1 MKKIHINQKDNYAKN
16 FGIAYRSS
24 TIFYFKKNKDFST
37 MINFMDYWTK
47 KKSIKV
53 MIIASL
59 RDLEG
64 NLILRERLSFET
76 GHVINYK
83 PKILDEEFEGSLEM
97 EAIANDN
104 LGIPFAAMLVV
115 YEAKNSVSMVHGYT
129 RTYTPHEIEEGKVI
143 EFGEEAGLVCR
154 DNEHIRSFFIGHN
167 GINKQES
174 QKIKLWASNSEGKTI
189 EKEFTFKELK
199 PYETFKI
206 YPGEYFKDFKNF
218 LNNKPGNCAISY
230 KLNGGFTRLVVGNET
245 INEDE
250 FRVYHSNFNYGR
262 HDPGYIGNEVGYYSY
277 PFTKLHKNQITH
289 VDPFCAEGK
298 YEIYSNDKK
307 INFRSTEKRY
317 RYGR

>member
-1 MKKIHINQKDNYAKN
+1 
-16 FGIAYRSS
+16 
-24 TIFYFKKNKDFST
+24 
-37 MINFMDYWTK
+37 
-47 KKSIKV
+47 

-154 DNEHIRSFFIGHN
+154 DNEHIRFF
-167 GINKQES
+167 
-174 QKIKLWASNSEGKTI
+174 
-189 EKEFTFKELK
+189 
-199 PYETFKI
+199 Y
-206 YPGEYFKDFKNF
+206 
-218 LNNKPGNCAISY
+218 
-230 KLNGGFTRLVVGNET
+230 
-245 INEDE
+245 
-250 FRVYHSNFNYGR
+250 
-262 HDPGYIGNEVGYYSY
+262 
-277 PFTKLHKNQITH
+277 
-289 VDPFCAEGK
+289 
-298 YEIYSNDKK
+298 
-307 INFRSTEKRY
+307 RS
-317 RYGR
+317 